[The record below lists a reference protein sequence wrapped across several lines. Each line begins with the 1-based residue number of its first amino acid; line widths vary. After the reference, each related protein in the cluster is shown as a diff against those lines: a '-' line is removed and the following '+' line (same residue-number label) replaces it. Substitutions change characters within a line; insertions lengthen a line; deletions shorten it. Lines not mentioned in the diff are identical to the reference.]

1 MVQESEQFSTLLSL
15 PDYNSFVTERLVNS
29 ETRKGNIDDTLSF
42 STIFE
47 QLNSQAEYFSSFLKD
62 LSSYMNG
69 NIMLVLRSL
78 QLASNN
84 FAHILEEH
92 STLKIELGNKDAHN
106 RAQESEVLSL
116 QKELRAM
123 SSKCIYCIQKIK
135 IIFDDVV
142 DLGYA
147 IELATGRSSTRSEL
161 EITVSDLMDEDADD
175 YNKVADALLST
186 ITILKSK
193 SEELSAIKGCV
204 ITALDEF
211 KVRLK
216 QAESATEI
224 AAHDHQLLLERAC
237 MLEKELETLQDECNR
252 MELKMQEYQEREGT
266 LKARELE
273 LLSLEHTQIT
283 TDRGKIV
290 LNYNRIFFYS
300 LCSFGSKLILLL
312 SILLNYF
319 SSKIQA

>member
-1 MVQESEQFSTLLSL
+1 MVQESEQLSTLLSL
-15 PDYNSFVTERLVNS
+15 PDYNSFVTERLAIS
-29 ETRKGNIDDTLSF
+29 KTRKGNIDDTVSF
-42 STIFE
+42 STIVE

-84 FAHILEEH
+84 FAHTLEEH
-92 STLKIELGNKDAHN
+92 GTLKIELGNKDAHN

-123 SSKCIYCIQKIK
+123 SSKCIYCIQQIK
-135 IIFDDVV
+135 IVFDDVV

-147 IELATGRSSTRSEL
+147 IELATGRPSTRSEL

-283 TDRGKIV
+283 TDRGNIV
-290 LNYNRIFFYS
+290 LNYN
-300 LCSFGSKLILLL
+300 
-312 SILLNYF
+312 
-319 SSKIQA
+319 